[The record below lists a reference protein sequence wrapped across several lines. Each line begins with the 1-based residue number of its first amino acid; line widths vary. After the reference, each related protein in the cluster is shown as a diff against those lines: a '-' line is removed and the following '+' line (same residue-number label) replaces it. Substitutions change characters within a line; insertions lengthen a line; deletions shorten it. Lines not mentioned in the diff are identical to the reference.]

1 MGKGRKARD
10 TELSFVTPPLRVME
24 ESPKTVVHPT
34 KFFGEPGEDVEKWLK
49 SFDRIS
55 KANGWSERRQIEILP
70 AFLRDRAAEFYDEL
84 PDSQQSDWEELK
96 NALIDHFLPK
106 EARRFYYAD
115 LYARKQGTTE
125 SAEDFGRVIQQL
137 VRRAYTEMPLEHQAT
152 LMREHFVN
160 GLRPAL
166 KRIVLISDPSDFN
179 KAVEVAKREEINDH
193 VVNGTA
199 PWTQTFCSTERPVAP
214 VAGISNEKH
223 LQDRIHRLENAVEKL
238 TTALTETKISPGPP
252 NYGRRYNWSSD
263 RNLRSTDGR
272 PICNFCKKVGHYE
285 RECRSKRSF
294 YQKPKN

>member
-49 SFDRIS
+49 SFYRIS

-70 AFLRDRAAEFYDEL
+70 AFLPDRAAEFYDEL

-96 NALIDHFLPK
+96 NALIDYFLPK
-106 EARRFYYAD
+106 GARRFYYAD
-115 LYARKQGTTE
+115 LYSRKQGTTE

-137 VRRAYTEMPLEHQAT
+137 VRRAYTEMPLEHQAA

-214 VAGISNEKH
+214 VAAISDEKH

-294 YQKPKN
+294 YQKSKN

>member
-49 SFDRIS
+49 SFDRIC
-55 KANGWSERRQIEILP
+55 P
-70 AFLRDRAAEFYDEL
+70 ALLRDRAAEFYDEL

-115 LYARKQGTTE
+115 LYSRKQGTTE

-199 PWTQTFCSTERPVAP
+199 PWTQTF
-214 VAGISNEKH
+214 
-223 LQDRIHRLENAVEKL
+223 
-238 TTALTETKISPGPP
+238 
-252 NYGRRYNWSSD
+252 
-263 RNLRSTDGR
+263 
-272 PICNFCKKVGHYE
+272 
-285 RECRSKRSF
+285 
-294 YQKPKN
+294 

>member
-1 MGKGRKARD
+1 MGKGRKAGD
-10 TELSFVTPPLRVME
+10 TELSFVTPPLRGME
-24 ESPKTVVHPT
+24 ESSKTVVHPT
-34 KFFGEPGEDVEKWLK
+34 KFFGEPGEDVEKRLK

-199 PWTQTFCSTERPVAP
+199 PWTQMFCSTERPVAA
-214 VAGISNEKH
+214 VAGISSEKH